1 MIDLTHDSVNQEFKP
16 FLSSGIELKILHII
30 ASVDPKGGGPIEGV
44 VQQSICRMQN
54 QDLVHILSLD
64 DPNQN
69 IVSQCLVKTFACGK
83 LRPRDW
89 RRFLPWVH
97 YGWSYKAVNWLKA
110 NHDNYDI
117 VVVNGLW
124 NFATM
129 TAKLGLVD
137 SRTP

>member
-1 MIDLTHDSVNQEFKP
+1 MIDSTYDSVNQEFKP

-44 VQQSICRMQN
+44 VQQSNCRMQN

-83 LRPRDW
+83 LRPTDW

-110 NHDNYDI
+110 CPSSKILGQGGYQNSGEF
-117 VVVNGLW
+117 GLDC
-124 NFATM
+124 
-129 TAKLGLVD
+129 G
-137 SRTP
+137 